1 MSRALCSIGRCKPIG
16 LRVRE
21 ALVDVMRLLYERR
34 LVGVRGG
41 NASALVVLPEGTRF
55 VYVTPSGAVK
65 PRLKPED
72 IAVVGVDGYVY
83 EGKPSVEYR
92 MHLEVYNSVE
102 GARAVVHS
110 HNPTTVLLYYKGLSL
125 DTRALGVEARYYL
138 GECVSSVGAYEPGSV
153 ELARATASALKKCPV
168 AVLEGHGAVAVG
180 YNSDP
185 VEALYEALDRLE
197 ALEDIAV
204 ASLQG
209 QKL

>member
-1 MSRALCSIGRCKPIG
+1 MRGVLCGVGRCKPIG
-16 LRVRE
+16 LRARE
-21 ALVDVMRLLYERR
+21 ALVDVMRLLYERG

-41 NASALVVLPEGTRF
+41 NASALVVLPDGTRF

-65 PRLKPED
+65 PRLRPED

-83 EGKPSVEYR
+83 EGRPSVEYR
-92 MHLEVYNSVE
+92 LHLEVYNSVE
-102 GARAVVHS
+102 GVRAVVHS
-110 HNPTTVLLYYKGLSL
+110 HNPATVLISYRGLSL
-125 DTRALGVEARYYL
+125 DTGILGVEAKYYL
-138 GECVSSVGAYEPGSV
+138 GECVSNVGAYEPGSV
-153 ELARATASALKKCPV
+153 ELARAAAGALKKCPV

-204 ASLQG
+204 ATLQG
-209 QKL
+209 QKP

>member
-1 MSRALCSIGRCKPIG
+1 
-16 LRVRE
+16 
-21 ALVDVMRLLYERR
+21 LVDVMGLLYERG

-72 IAVVGVDGYVY
+72 IAVIGVDGYVY
-83 EGKPSVEYR
+83 EGRPSVEYR
-92 MHLEVYNSVE
+92 LHLEVYNSVE
-102 GARAVVHS
+102 GVRAVVHS
-110 HNPTTVLLYYKGLSL
+110 HNPATVLLSYKGLSL
-125 DTRALGVEARYYL
+125 DTRVLGVEARYYL
-138 GECVSSVGAYEPGSV
+138 GECVSRVGAYEPGSV
-153 ELARATASALKKCPV
+153 ELAKATASALKKCPV

-180 YNSDP
+180 YNADP

-197 ALEDIAV
+197 ALEDIAL
-204 ASLQG
+204 ASLWG